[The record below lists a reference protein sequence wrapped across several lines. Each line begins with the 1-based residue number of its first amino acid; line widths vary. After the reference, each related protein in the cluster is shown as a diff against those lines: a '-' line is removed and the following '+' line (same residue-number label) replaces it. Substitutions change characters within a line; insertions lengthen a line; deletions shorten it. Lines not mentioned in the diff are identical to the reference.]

1 MWDGWNEET
10 DVGDPPLL
18 AYYVY
23 YKLATELE
31 FTQLLPKNDPVALAE
46 TITGLEPDTD
56 YDFGVAAVR
65 PDTGGTGIR
74 LEVTGSTDCS
84 RKYKTVTLYT

>member
-1 MWDGWNEET
+1 MVGTKET

-31 FTQLLPKNDPVALAE
+31 FTQLLPRDDQVAPAE
-46 TITGLEPDTD
+46 TITGLEPDMD
-56 YDFGVAAVR
+56 YDFGVAAAR
-65 PDTGGTGIR
+65 PDSGGAGRR
-74 LEVTGSTDCS
+74 LEVAGRTDCS
-84 RKYKTVTLYT
+84 RKYTVT